1 MRVINDVD
9 VYNELKVVLE
19 LDDGKAVEE
28 PVAVPNALY
37 VFKEDVVAA

>member
-9 VYNELKVVLE
+9 VYNGLKVVLG
-19 LDDGKAVEE
+19 LDDGTLVEE
-28 PVAVPNALY
+28 PVAVANALY

>member
-9 VYNELKVVLE
+9 VYNGLKVVLG
-19 LDDGKAVEE
+19 LDDGEAVEE
-28 PVAVPNALY
+28 PVCVPNALY